1 VTVRAIRGAVQVD
14 ADDPD
19 HVVAATGELLS
30 EVMTANALTADDLVF
45 LLFTATPDLTS
56 QFPAAAVPGAGL
68 AAVPRMCAVEM
79 AVAGS
84 LPRTVRL
91 VAFAEGDTP
100 RSAARHVYL
109 RGARVLAPGAGA
121 GTGDDDG

>member
-1 VTVRAIRGAVQVD
+1 VTVRAIRGAVQVV
-14 ADDPD
+14 ADDPEL
-19 HVVAATGELLS
+19 VVAATRELLA
-30 EVMTANALTADDLVF
+30 EVVAANHLTPDDVVF

-56 QFPAAAVPGAGL
+56 QFPAAAVPAAGL
-68 AAVPRMCAVEM
+68 GEVPRMCAVEM

-91 VAFAEGDTP
+91 VVFAEGDVP

-121 GTGDDDG
+121 GDDNG

>member
-1 VTVRAIRGAVQVD
+1 MTVRAIRGAVQVD

-19 HVVAATGELLS
+19 EVVAATGELL
-30 EVMTANALTADDLVF
+30 ERVLAANGLVSDDVVF

-91 VAFAEGDTP
+91 VLFAEGDVD

-109 RGARVLAPGAGA
+109 RGARVLAPPAG
-121 GTGDDDG
+121 GDDDG